1 MARYVGSGKKIS
13 TDTHVAIARPDAA
26 TIDPDYLYAFLR
38 SAPGQ
43 FQLRSRE
50 RGDWRRQKVGFR
62 LTELN
67 LRDLQDVPIPLP
79 TREEQGRVVKYL
91 ESLQARTDRMK
102 LLQTQTA
109 AELDALLPAI
119 LHREFKG
126 ELI

>member
-1 MARYVGSGKKIS
+1 
-13 TDTHVAIARPDAA
+13 VAIARPDAA
-26 TIDPDYLYAFLR
+26 TIDPDYLYAFLK

-50 RGDWRRQKVGFR
+50 RGDWRRKKVGFR

-67 LRDLQDVPIPLP
+67 LRDLQDVPVPLP

-109 AELDALLPAI
+109 AELVALFPAI
-119 LHREFKG
+119 LHRAFK
-126 ELI
+126 ES